1 MQYIYIV
8 IAMMME
14 KQTKSPVSGRRVKA
28 RKSIKD
34 KKKSWRIVGSQ
45 GEVVTTFEV
54 DTPKTHFLQAKYKM
68 EFGHPSGVEAVLV
81 FEQIKPMIKY
91 LGYSQQEVANVLEVD
106 PSTLSRWKK
115 EDKPIGKLRSKTMY
129 DIDHIITKG
138 IRIFGSE
145 ENFKE
150 WLNTTNYALGDEK
163 PIELLK
169 DPYGIELVDNAI
181 EAMSW
186 GNIL

>member
-1 MQYIYIV
+1 MQYLYIV
-8 IAMMME
+8 IAIKME
-14 KQTKSPVSGRRVKA
+14 KQIKRPNTGRRAKI
-28 RKSIKD
+28 RKTPTKTN
-34 KKKSWRIVGSQ
+34 WRIVGSK
-45 GEVVTTFEV
+45 GEVVTSIEV
-54 DTPKTHFLQAKYKM
+54 NIPKTHFLQAKDKVGLDNSR
-68 EFGHPSGVEAVLV
+68 ETEAVLA
-81 FEQIKPMIKY
+81 FGQIKPMIKY

-150 WLNTTNYALGDEK
+150 WLHTTNYALGDKK

-186 GNIL
+186 GNVM

>member
-1 MQYIYIV
+1 MQYLYIV
-8 IAMMME
+8 IAIEME
-14 KQTKSPVSGRRVKA
+14 KQTKRPKAEGRVKT
-28 RKSIKD
+28 RKPTKD
-34 KKKSWRIVGSQ
+34 TKTNWRIVGAE
-45 GEVVTTFEV
+45 GEIVTTIEV
-54 DTPKTHFLQAKYKM
+54 GIPITHFLHTEDKAGSDNSS
-68 EFGHPSGVEAVLV
+68 EAETVLAFG
-81 FEQIKPMIKY
+81 QIKPMIKY
-91 LGYSQQEVANVLEVD
+91 LGYSQQEVANILEVD

-150 WLNTTNYALGDEK
+150 WLYTTNYALGDKK
-163 PIELLK
+163 PVELLK
-169 DPYGIELVDNAI
+169 DPYGIEMVDSAI

-186 GNIL
+186 GNVM